1 MQGLLQLL
9 TAPTTVS
16 NAAIAILPATTETTA
31 FHQLLHSATES
42 AASLAQNL
50 QTELE
55 VASAALPGVPCL
67 SAANVVSS
75 VTLAQSD
82 SKASAHSSKTATAE
96 NTGKTSTKEK
106 SSGRNAK
113 AEASSDNAVAA
124 SPSISAVALALP
136 CPSVTP
142 SPAVATLAAD
152 PSENSSLAA
161 GNNATE
167 AAVQAGEVRS
177 SAALV
182 AVANEGRG
190 IVAATP
196 LTTSA
201 PQIASASP
209 ALVDQSSQQSP
220 RKAVTSSETETL
232 DASAECLAENSRA
245 TESIN
250 KLSASDDATPS
261 ASNPTTI
268 SKVSSSILGGGKQ
281 RTRAESS
288 ATVTHGSTQSPVEH
302 SDSSSTT
309 LNQGQHQ
316 QSNRDEKH
324 STAVTGVTT
333 VSTSAESSPTT
344 PSSAATSTYANQVTS
359 AETPAAS
366 GVIAQ
371 HSPSVAEK
379 SSRQA
384 AGESSTAYE
393 AVQTGQLRVGTSS
406 SELKVSVQLPVI
418 GRVDVRAVSTQQ
430 VTTAHVTAF
439 RHDAVQ
445 ALGAERGSLEQAL
458 RARDVVLGSLGSQT
472 QGQGQNSPQQEDR
485 RKTVHFQNNSDET
498 QTAVPTTKTIIST
511 PDHAGISLLA

>member
-220 RKAVTSSETETL
+220 
-232 DASAECLAENSRA
+232 
-245 TESIN
+245 
-250 KLSASDDATPS
+250 S

-288 ATVTHGSTQSPVEH
+288 ATVTHGSTQSPVEQ

-359 AETPAAS
+359 AETSAAP

>member
-152 PSENSSLAA
+152 PSDNSSLAA

-167 AAVQAGEVRS
+167 AEVQAGEVKS
-177 SAALV
+177 PAALV
-182 AVANEGRG
+182 AAANEDKE
-190 IVAATP
+190 VLAATS
-196 LTTSA
+196 LSTSA

-209 ALVDQSSQQSP
+209 ASVDQSSQQAP
-220 RKAVTSSETETL
+220 RKTVTSSETQTL
-232 DASAECLAENSRA
+232 TASAECLAES
-245 TESIN
+245 TN

-261 ASNPTTI
+261 ASNPATV
-268 SKVSSSILGGGKQ
+268 SKPSGGKQSAGGKQ
-281 RTRAESS
+281 RTCAEGS
-288 ATVTHGSTQSPVEH
+288 ATTTHGAMQSTVEQTG
-302 SDSSSTT
+302 SSSTT

-324 STAVTGVTT
+324 STAVTGITT
-333 VSTSAESSPTT
+333 VSTAAESSPAAS
-344 PSSAATSTYANQVTS
+344 SSAATSTYANQVTS

-393 AVQTGQLRVGTSS
+393 AVQTGQLRVGSSS

>member
-1 MQGLLQLL
+1 
-9 TAPTTVS
+9 
-16 NAAIAILPATTETTA
+16 
-31 FHQLLHSATES
+31 
-42 AASLAQNL
+42 
-50 QTELE
+50 
-55 VASAALPGVPCL
+55 
-67 SAANVVSS
+67 
-75 VTLAQSD
+75 
-82 SKASAHSSKTATAE
+82 
-96 NTGKTSTKEK
+96 
-106 SSGRNAK
+106 
-113 AEASSDNAVAA
+113 
-124 SPSISAVALALP
+124 
-136 CPSVTP
+136 
-142 SPAVATLAAD
+142 
-152 PSENSSLAA
+152 
-161 GNNATE
+161 
-167 AAVQAGEVRS
+167 
-177 SAALV
+177 
-182 AVANEGRG
+182 
-190 IVAATP
+190 
-196 LTTSA
+196 
-201 PQIASASP
+201 
-209 ALVDQSSQQSP
+209 
-220 RKAVTSSETETL
+220 
-232 DASAECLAENSRA
+232 
-245 TESIN
+245 
-250 KLSASDDATPS
+250 
-261 ASNPTTI
+261 
-268 SKVSSSILGGGKQ
+268 
-281 RTRAESS
+281 
-288 ATVTHGSTQSPVEH
+288 VTHGSTQSPVEH

-393 AVQTGQLRVGTSS
+393 AVQTGQLRVGSSS